1 MDICFKENFNFFGYG
16 VKVGSLD
23 GNSSLTPFLL
33 CLLVSVLGAL
43 RTGGQ
48 KVFNLFLFALL
59 SLYR

>member
-1 MDICFKENFNFFGYG
+1 M
-16 VKVGSLD
+16 KVGSLD